1 MIRTFILTDLR
12 CPDSLILKNSGRVRV
27 TVVARSNYDVV
38 KGIWSEFLREILNDS
53 FELCSPRH
61 ELS

>member
-1 MIRTFILTDLR
+1 MIRTFILTDPR

-38 KGIWSEFLREILNDS
+38 KGICSEFLREILNDS
-53 FELCSPRH
+53 FKLGS
-61 ELS
+61 